1 MSLFFGMMTW
11 SWSASRVTTFMST
24 LFVETTFMKV
34 GESWRASWV
43 AEICVV
49 VKLGMYECYL
59 ATESRL
65 GKK

>member
-1 MSLFFGMMTW
+1 
-11 SWSASRVTTFMST
+11 MST